1 MTAHGRSI
9 KLFLAEGTP
18 GGLRTAEIINWTGHV
33 VIAPRTAL
41 GSLIDMP
48 ESRTTGVYLLL
59 GDEPDAPGG
68 IKVYIGEADDVGKR
82 LLEHSRDERPDGKG
96 GKDFWNKA
104 VAITSKD
111 SNLTKTHAMFLEAR
125 LIELATSAERSKV
138 LNGNK
143 GYRASL
149 PISDRSD
156 MTYFVE
162 QIQVVLPVLGI
173 SLLRSTRAATVAPGA
188 ETDAKESPFFRLTT
202 KGEVSATAQE
212 IDGEFIVREGSLGR
226 PEWTTDSPSYQPLR
240 QQLED
245 DGTLVL
251 TDDRAHVR
259 YTRDHA
265 FSSPSAASAV
275 TLGRNS
281 NGRSEWKVGDS
292 RQTYA
297 EWQQSLVAAVDVDKD
312 S

>member
-1 MTAHGRSI
+1 MSTHGRSI

-41 GSLIDMP
+41 GSLVEMP

-59 GDEPDAPGG
+59 GDEPDAPGSMQ
-68 IKVYIGEADDVGKR
+68 VYIGEADDVGKR
-82 LLEHSRDERPDGKG
+82 LLEHTRDERPDGKG
-96 GKDFWNKA
+96 GKDFWNQA

-125 LIELATSAERSKV
+125 LIELATSAERSRV
-138 LNGNK
+138 RNGNK

-156 MTYFVE
+156 MTYFIE
-162 QIQVVLPVLGI
+162 QIQVVLPVLGV
-173 SLLRSTRAATVAPGA
+173 SLLRSTRTAPTFPGQDLDN
-188 ETDAKESPFFRLTT
+188 TESPLFRLTT
-202 KGEVSATAQE
+202 AGEVDATAQE

-226 PEWTTDSPSYQPLR
+226 PAWTTDSPSYQPLR

-251 TDDRAHVR
+251 TEDGNHVR

-281 NGRSEWKVGDS
+281 NGRSEWKVGET
-292 RQTYA
+292 RTTYA
-297 EWQQSLVAAVDVDKD
+297 EWQQSLVAAVDVDED